1 MPDLNLID
9 DEPAGEESLVSESA
23 QPAAKGGGGGG
34 SLRLVII
41 LSLTVLI
48 IAGLLYV
55 LNSRG
60 IVHLWGKK
68 QQTVVQVPDE
78 QYPPDQFNDEAFA
91 EQPVDTMAA
100 GEVAD
105 DMALLEATPIEEGAP
120 AETTPAAAE
129 PKADANALKDMKGDY
144 TIQVVAFREKGKAD
158 DVLQNLEIAGYPAFV
173 EKVPM
178 KGGDWYTVRI
188 GRYPSRQDAKVA
200 VASFAEQIRSNY
212 VIDRVRS
219 K

>member
-9 DEPAGEESLVSESA
+9 DDASAEESLGGEQVTTVT
-23 QPAAKGGGGGG
+23 KGGGGGG

-48 IAGLLYV
+48 IAGMVYV

-60 IVHLWGKK
+60 IIHLWGKK
-68 QQTVVQVPDE
+68 QETVVTVPE
-78 QYPPDQFNDEAFA
+78 ESFPPEGYSEDQFA
-91 EQPVDTMAA
+91 EQPVDTMAP
-100 GEVAD
+100 GEATD
-105 DMALLEATPIEEGAP
+105 DMALLETTPLDEQAAEAAP
-120 AETTPAAAE
+120 AESAPAASGLDE
-129 PKADANALKDMKGDY
+129 MKGDY
-144 TIQVVAFREKGKAD
+144 TIQVVAFREKEKAD
-158 DVLQNLEIAGYPAFV
+158 DVRSNLEIAGYPSFV

-188 GRYPSRQDAKVA
+188 GRYPTRQDAKSA
-200 VASFAEQIRSNY
+200 VANFAEQIRSNY
-212 VIDRVRS
+212 VIDRIRT